1 MKKKVKK
8 TKSNSSIGYAGSV
21 TVSVIGSKGKL
32 NKQYKIK
39 NNGYLPLFE
48 YIAYA
53 LLGNNNMSSLCPIYI
68 VTYNCDTETD
78 FWQASTHATC
88 ARPIVKVA
96 NSSPTLDTVNQV
108 ANVELTF
115 TIPGNVM
122 ITGSK
127 TNCLALYCS
136 DYYTTFGDDSPSDRN
151 PSAIVML
158 DENLEVGSDENVVV
172 VWKLT
177 VGNQADE

>member
-1 MKKKVKK
+1 MKKEIKK
-8 TKSNSSIGYAGSV
+8 TKSNSSIGYAGNVTISV
-21 TVSVIGSKGKL
+21 VGSKGKL
-32 NKQYKIK
+32 NKQYKVK

-53 LLGNNNMSSLCPIYI
+53 LLGNTNMSSLCPNYI
-68 VTYNCDTETD
+68 ATYNCSTETD

-96 NSSPTLDTVNQV
+96 NTSPTLDSANNV

-115 TIPGNVM
+115 IIPGNVM
-122 ITGSK
+122 ITGSE

-136 DYYTTFGDDSPSDRN
+136 DYYTTFDSPSTRN

-158 DENLEVGSDENVVV
+158 DENLEIGSDENVVV

-177 VGNQADE
+177 VGNVEESE